1 MQIIKLLEENN
12 QDLTKLFNLGIY
24 TEEQITFIRALI
36 NSAYKEGFDNG
47 KATVMNDL
55 DEFLQNKKDN

>member
-12 QDLTKLFNLGIY
+12 QDLTKIFDLSEY
-24 TEEQITFIRALI
+24 TKKQIIFIRALI
-36 NSAYKEGFDNG
+36 NSAYNEGFKDG

-55 DEFLQNKKDN
+55 DEFLQNKKS

>member
-12 QDLTKLFNLGIY
+12 QDLTKLFNLSEY
-24 TEEQITFIRALI
+24 SKKQIIFIRALI
-36 NSAYKEGFDNG
+36 NSAYKEGFKDG

>member
-36 NSAYKEGFDNG
+36 NSAYNEGLKDG
-47 KATVMNDL
+47 KTTVMNDL

>member
-1 MQIIKLLEENN
+1 MEIIRLLKKYNDDLKEIF
-12 QDLTKLFNLGIY
+12 DLTEY

-36 NSAYKEGFDNG
+36 KFAYNEGFDDG

-55 DEFLQNKKDN
+55 DEFLRVQNEK